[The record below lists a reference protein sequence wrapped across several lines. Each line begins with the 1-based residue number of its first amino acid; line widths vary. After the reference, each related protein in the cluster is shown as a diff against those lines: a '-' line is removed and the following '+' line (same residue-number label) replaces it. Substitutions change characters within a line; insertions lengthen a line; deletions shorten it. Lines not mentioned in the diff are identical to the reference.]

1 MQKSSIQYI
10 LKLSIPIFFAN
21 LAIPMVGIIDTALMG
36 NLGSLSYL
44 SATSVAANLFS
55 MIFWSFGF
63 LRMGTVG
70 MVSQA
75 NGRNDYTEI
84 LNIVVRNLLFVLAI
98 SITIILLQNLILS
111 LSLKIFDLS
120 EATRNLYEQYF
131 KIRVY
136 SAPGE
141 LTLYIITGLFVGLQ
155 KTKTSSLAVGFF
167 SILNILLSI
176 VLVTKFDLNIKGV
189 AYGTLFSALIT
200 SIIFLIYMFWYL
212 SKYTKITINF
222 AQIFNLKKIKN
233 IFNINLNIFIR
244 TILLTFS
251 FLWFTYLGTQI
262 GETYVAANFNLKKI
276 KNIFNINLNIFIRTI
291 LLTFSFLWFT
301 YLGTQIGENYVAAN
315 AILINLVFLSAFI
328 LDAYAFSTE
337 GIVGYSL
344 GKKDLNL
351 FKNIVKN
358 SFILSSISGLI
369 ISIIFFFTN
378 NLVINLMSD
387 INEIRELSSSYAVWL
402 IILPVI
408 SSFCYQF
415 DGIFIGASQTKELRN
430 AMIFSVFSYL
440 LISILLIKFLFNTG
454 IWISLCI
461 FMILRA
467 VSLFYYLDKIYLRFR
482 KN

>member
-1 MQKSSIQYI
+1 MQKSSIKYI

-21 LAIPMVGIIDTALMG
+21 LAVPMVGIIDTALMG
-36 NLGSLSYL
+36 NLGNLSYL

-75 NGRNDYTEI
+75 NGRNDYSEI
-84 LNIVVRNLLFVLAI
+84 LNIVIRNLLFVAII
-98 SITIILLQNLILS
+98 SIIIILLQNLILN

-120 EATRNLYEQYF
+120 ETTRDLYEQYF
-131 KIRVY
+131 RIRVY

-141 LTLYIITGLFVGLQ
+141 LTLYIITGLFIGLQ
-155 KTKTSSLAVGFF
+155 KTKISSFAVGFF
-167 SILNILLSI
+167 SILNILISI
-176 VLVTKFDLNIKGV
+176 VLVAIFDLNIKGV

-200 SIIFLIYMFWYL
+200 SSIFLFYTFFYL
-212 SKYTKITINF
+212 SKFTKIKIDF
-222 AQIFNLKKIKN
+222 EQILNLNKIKD

-262 GETYVAANFNLKKI
+262 GED
-276 KNIFNINLNIFIRTI
+276 
-291 LLTFSFLWFT
+291 
-301 YLGTQIGENYVAAN
+301 YVAAN

-344 GKKDLNL
+344 GRKDLNL

-369 ISIIFFFTN
+369 ISIIYFFSYEY
-378 NLVINLMSD
+378 VINLMSD
-387 INEIRELSSSYAVWL
+387 LEEIRKLSSSYVIWL
-402 IILPVI
+402 IILPLI

-430 AMIFSVFSYL
+430 AMMFSVLSYL
-440 LISILLIKFLFNTG
+440 IISIVLTKLLFNIG

-467 VSLFYYLDKIYLRFR
+467 LSLFYYLDKIYLRFKR
-482 KN
+482 

>member
-75 NGRNDYTEI
+75 NGRNNYTEI

-212 SKYTKITINF
+212 SKYTKISINF

-262 GETYVAANFNLKKI
+262 GED
-276 KNIFNINLNIFIRTI
+276 
-291 LLTFSFLWFT
+291 
-301 YLGTQIGENYVAAN
+301 YVAAN

-369 ISIIFFFTN
+369 ISIIFFFTY

-461 FMILRA
+461 FMVLRA

>member
-75 NGRNDYTEI
+75 NGRNNYTEI

-262 GETYVAANFNLKKI
+262 GED
-276 KNIFNINLNIFIRTI
+276 
-291 LLTFSFLWFT
+291 
-301 YLGTQIGENYVAAN
+301 YVAAN

>member
-10 LKLSIPIFFAN
+10 FKLSIPIFFAN

-75 NGRNDYTEI
+75 NGRNDYPEI
-84 LNIVVRNLLFVLAI
+84 LNIVIRNLLFVLAI
-98 SITIILLQNLILS
+98 SIIIILLQNLILS
-111 LSLKIFDLS
+111 LSLRIFDLS
-120 EATRNLYEQYF
+120 ETTKDLYAQYF

-155 KTKTSSLAVGFF
+155 KTKTSSFAVGFF
-167 SILNILLSI
+167 SILNILISI

-212 SKYTKITINF
+212 SKYTKISINF

-262 GETYVAANFNLKKI
+262 GED
-276 KNIFNINLNIFIRTI
+276 
-291 LLTFSFLWFT
+291 
-301 YLGTQIGENYVAAN
+301 YVAAN

-344 GKKDLNL
+344 GKKDLIL

-387 INEIRELSSSYAVWL
+387 ISEIRELSSSYVIWL
-402 IILPVI
+402 IVLPVI

-467 VSLFYYLDKIYLRFR
+467 LSLFYYLDKIYLRFR
-482 KN
+482 NN

>member
-75 NGRNDYTEI
+75 NGRNDYSEI
-84 LNIVVRNLLFVLAI
+84 LNIVIRNLLFVLAI

-176 VLVTKFDLNIKGV
+176 VLVTRFDLNIKGV

-262 GETYVAANFNLKKI
+262 GEDF
-276 KNIFNINLNIFIRTI
+276 
-291 LLTFSFLWFT
+291 
-301 YLGTQIGENYVAAN
+301 VAAN

-369 ISIIFFFTN
+369 ISIIFFFTY

-467 VSLFYYLDKIYLRFR
+467 ISLFYYLDKIYLRFR

>member
-1 MQKSSIQYI
+1 MQKYSIQYI

-21 LAIPMVGIIDTALMG
+21 LAIPLVGIIDTTLMG

-75 NGRNDYTEI
+75 NGKNDHSEI
-84 LNIVVRNLLFVLAI
+84 LNIIIRNLLFVLTI
-98 SITIILLQNLILS
+98 SIILILIQNFILN

-120 EATRNLYEQYF
+120 EATKDLYSQYF
-131 KIRVY
+131 RIRVY

-155 KTKTSSLAVGFF
+155 KTKTSSFAVGFF
-167 SILNILLSI
+167 SILNILISV

-189 AYGTLFSALIT
+189 AYGTFFSALIT
-200 SIIFLIYMFWYL
+200 SIIFLIYTFWYL
-212 SKYTKITINF
+212 SKYAKIEIKFN
-222 AQIFNLKKIKN
+222 QILNIKKIKD

-262 GETYVAANFNLKKI
+262 GED
-276 KNIFNINLNIFIRTI
+276 
-291 LLTFSFLWFT
+291 
-301 YLGTQIGENYVAAN
+301 YVAAN

-344 GKKDLNL
+344 GKKDLTL

-378 NLVINLMSD
+378 NFVINFMSD
-387 INEIRELSSSYAVWL
+387 IDEIRKLSSSYVIWL

-430 AMIFSVFSYL
+430 AMIFSVLVYL
-440 LISILLIKFLFNTG
+440 LISILLIKFLLNTG

-467 VSLFYYLDKIYLRFR
+467 ISLFWYLNRIYLRF
-482 KN
+482 

>member
-1 MQKSSIQYI
+1 MQKSSIKYI

-21 LAIPMVGIIDTALMG
+21 LAVPMVGIIDTALMG
-36 NLGSLSYL
+36 NLGNLSYL

-75 NGRNDYTEI
+75 NGRNDYSEI
-84 LNIVVRNLLFVLAI
+84 LNIVIRNLLFVALI
-98 SITIILLQNLILS
+98 SIIIILLQNFILN

-120 EATRNLYEQYF
+120 KNTKDLYEQYF
-131 KIRVY
+131 RIRVY

-155 KTKTSSLAVGFF
+155 KTKTSSFAVGFF
-167 SILNILLSI
+167 SLLNILISI
-176 VLVTKFDLNIKGV
+176 VLVAIFDLNIKGV
-189 AYGTLFSALIT
+189 AYGTFFSALIT
-200 SIIFLIYMFWYL
+200 SSIFLFYTFFYL
-212 SKYTKITINF
+212 SKFTKIKIDF
-222 AQIFNLKKIKN
+222 EQILNLNQIKN

-262 GETYVAANFNLKKI
+262 GED
-276 KNIFNINLNIFIRTI
+276 
-291 LLTFSFLWFT
+291 
-301 YLGTQIGENYVAAN
+301 YVAAN

-358 SFILSSISGLI
+358 SFILSSLSGLI
-369 ISIIFFFTN
+369 ISIIYFFAYEY
-378 NLVINLMSD
+378 VINLMSD
-387 INEIRELSSSYAVWL
+387 LEEIRKLSSSYVIWL
-402 IILPVI
+402 IILPLI

-430 AMIFSVFSYL
+430 AMVFSVMSYL
-440 LISILLIKFLFNTG
+440 IISIVLTKLLFNNG

-467 VSLFYYLDKIYLRFR
+467 LSLFYYLNKIYLRF
-482 KN
+482 KS

>member
-1 MQKSSIQYI
+1 MQKSSIKYI

-21 LAIPMVGIIDTALMG
+21 LAIPMVGIIDTTLMG
-36 NLGSLSYL
+36 NMGSLYYL

-75 NGRNDYTEI
+75 NGRNDHSEI
-84 LNIVVRNLLFVLAI
+84 LNIVFRNLLFVITI
-98 SITIILLQNLILS
+98 SIIIILIQNLILN

-120 EATRNLYEQYF
+120 EITKDLYEQYF
-131 KIRVY
+131 RIRVY

-155 KTKTSSLAVGFF
+155 KTKISSFAVGFF
-167 SILNILLSI
+167 SILNILIS
-176 VLVTKFDLNIKGV
+176 VALVTKFDLNIKGV

-212 SKYTKITINF
+212 SKYTKIVIKLS
-222 AQIFNLKKIKN
+222 QIFNMKKIKD
-233 IFNINLNIFIR
+233 IFNINANIFIR

-251 FLWFTYLGTQI
+251 FLWFTYLGTQV
-262 GETYVAANFNLKKI
+262 GED
-276 KNIFNINLNIFIRTI
+276 
-291 LLTFSFLWFT
+291 
-301 YLGTQIGENYVAAN
+301 YVAAN

-344 GKKDLNL
+344 GKKDLTL
-351 FKNIVKN
+351 FKNIVRN

-378 NLVINLMSD
+378 NFVINFMSD
-387 INEIRELSSSYAVWL
+387 IDEIRRLSSSYVIWL
-402 IILPVI
+402 IILPTI

-415 DGIFIGASQTKELRN
+415 DGIFIGTSQTKELRN
-430 AMIFSVFSYL
+430 AMIFSVLVYL

-467 VSLFYYLDKIYLRFR
+467 VSLFWYLNRIYLRF
-482 KN
+482 

>member
-21 LAIPMVGIIDTALMG
+21 LAIPMVGIIDTTLMG

-75 NGRNDYTEI
+75 NGRNDHSEI
-84 LNIVVRNLLFVLAI
+84 LNIIIRNLLFVLTI
-98 SITIILLQNLILS
+98 SIILILIQNLILN

-120 EATRNLYEQYF
+120 EATKDLYKQYF
-131 KIRVY
+131 RIRIY

-155 KTKTSSLAVGFF
+155 KTKTSSFAVGFF
-167 SILNILLSI
+167 SILNILISV

-189 AYGTLFSALIT
+189 AYGTFFSALIT
-200 SIIFLIYMFWYL
+200 SIIFLIYTFWYL
-212 SKYTKITINF
+212 SKYAKIEIKF
-222 AQIFNLKKIKN
+222 AQILNLKKIKD

-262 GETYVAANFNLKKI
+262 GED
-276 KNIFNINLNIFIRTI
+276 
-291 LLTFSFLWFT
+291 
-301 YLGTQIGENYVAAN
+301 YVAAN

-344 GKKDLNL
+344 GKKDLTL
-351 FKNIVKN
+351 FKNIVRN

-378 NLVINLMSD
+378 NFVINFMSD
-387 INEIRELSSSYAVWL
+387 IDEIRKLSSSYVIWL

-430 AMIFSVFSYL
+430 AMIFSVLGYL
-440 LISILLIKFLFNTG
+440 LISIFLIKFLFNTG

-467 VSLFYYLDKIYLRFR
+467 ISLFWYLNRIYLRF
-482 KN
+482 

>member
-75 NGRNDYTEI
+75 NGRNNYTEI

-222 AQIFNLKKIKN
+222 AQI
-233 IFNINLNIFIR
+233 
-244 TILLTFS
+244 
-251 FLWFTYLGTQI
+251 
-262 GETYVAANFNLKKI
+262 FNLKKI

-467 VSLFYYLDKIYLRFR
+467 ISLFYYLDKIYLRFR

>member
-1 MQKSSIQYI
+1 MQKSSIKYI

-21 LAIPMVGIIDTALMG
+21 LAVPMVGIIDTALMG
-36 NLGSLSYL
+36 NLGNLSYL

-75 NGRNDYTEI
+75 NGRNDYSEI
-84 LNIVVRNLLFVLAI
+84 LNIVIRNLLFVALI
-98 SITIILLQNLILS
+98 SIIIILLQNFILN

-120 EATRNLYEQYF
+120 ENTKDLYEQYF
-131 KIRVY
+131 RIRVY

-155 KTKTSSLAVGFF
+155 KTKTSSFAVGFF
-167 SILNILLSI
+167 SLLNILISI
-176 VLVTKFDLNIKGV
+176 VLVAIFDLNIKGV
-189 AYGTLFSALIT
+189 AYGTFFSALIT
-200 SIIFLIYMFWYL
+200 SSIFLFYTFFYL
-212 SKYTKITINF
+212 SKFTKIKIDF
-222 AQIFNLKKIKN
+222 EQILNLNQIKN

-262 GETYVAANFNLKKI
+262 GED
-276 KNIFNINLNIFIRTI
+276 
-291 LLTFSFLWFT
+291 
-301 YLGTQIGENYVAAN
+301 YVAAN

-358 SFILSSISGLI
+358 SFILSSLSGLI
-369 ISIIFFFTN
+369 ISIIYFFVYEH
-378 NLVINLMSD
+378 VINLMSD
-387 INEIRELSSSYAVWL
+387 LEEIRKLSSSYVIWL
-402 IILPVI
+402 IILPLI

-430 AMIFSVFSYL
+430 AMVFSVMSYL
-440 LISILLIKFLFNTG
+440 IISIVLTKLLFNNG

-467 VSLFYYLDKIYLRFR
+467 LSLFYYLNKIYLRF
-482 KN
+482 KS

>member
-75 NGRNDYTEI
+75 NGRNNYTEI

-176 VLVTKFDLNIKGV
+176 VLVAKFDLNIKGV

-222 AQIFNLKKIKN
+222 AQI
-233 IFNINLNIFIR
+233 
-244 TILLTFS
+244 
-251 FLWFTYLGTQI
+251 
-262 GETYVAANFNLKKI
+262 FNLKKI

>member
-1 MQKSSIQYI
+1 MQKSSIKYI

-21 LAIPMVGIIDTALMG
+21 LAVPMVGIIDTALMG
-36 NLGSLSYL
+36 NLGNLSYL

-75 NGRNDYTEI
+75 NGRNDYSEI
-84 LNIVVRNLLFVLAI
+84 LNIVIRNLLFVALI
-98 SITIILLQNLILS
+98 SIIIILLQNFILN

-120 EATRNLYEQYF
+120 KNTKDLYEQYF
-131 KIRVY
+131 RIRVY

-155 KTKTSSLAVGFF
+155 KTKTSSFAVGFF
-167 SILNILLSI
+167 SLLNILISI
-176 VLVTKFDLNIKGV
+176 VLVAIFDLNIKGV
-189 AYGTLFSALIT
+189 AYGTFFSALIT
-200 SIIFLIYMFWYL
+200 SSIFLFYTFFYL
-212 SKYTKITINF
+212 SKFTKIKIDF
-222 AQIFNLKKIKN
+222 EQILNLNQIKN

-244 TILLTFS
+244 TILVTFS

-262 GETYVAANFNLKKI
+262 GED
-276 KNIFNINLNIFIRTI
+276 
-291 LLTFSFLWFT
+291 
-301 YLGTQIGENYVAAN
+301 YVAAN

-358 SFILSSISGLI
+358 SFILSSLSGLI
-369 ISIIFFFTN
+369 ISIIYFFVYEH
-378 NLVINLMSD
+378 VINLMSD
-387 INEIRELSSSYAVWL
+387 LEEIRKLSSSYVIWL
-402 IILPVI
+402 IILPLI

-430 AMIFSVFSYL
+430 AMVFSVMSYL
-440 LISILLIKFLFNTG
+440 IISIVLTKLLFNNG

-467 VSLFYYLDKIYLRFR
+467 LSLFYYLNKIYLRF
-482 KN
+482 KS

>member
-111 LSLKIFDLS
+111 LSLKIFNLS

-262 GETYVAANFNLKKI
+262 GEDF
-276 KNIFNINLNIFIRTI
+276 
-291 LLTFSFLWFT
+291 
-301 YLGTQIGENYVAAN
+301 VAAN